1 MIPLPD
7 TAIDRPDMREKI
19 HVFNDRKHAGEV
31 LGAMLQSFRGT
42 NSILLGIPAGGLPVA
57 MVIREKTGLKLD
69 VAVVSK
75 ITLPWNT
82 EAGYGAVAFDGTVRL
97 NESMLAHIQ
106 LSEEQILSGK
116 KNTSN
121 KVNRRV
127 KILRGDRPFP
137 DLTGR
142 TVLLVD
148 DGLASGFTLMVAIE
162 AVKNAGAS
170 SIVAAIPT
178 GHMESIQRIV
188 KQVDMVFCPNI
199 RSGMRYAVA
208 DAYAYWS
215 DVTEEELLEILR
227 EGHG

>member
-97 NESMLAHIQ
+97 NESMLAHIH

-116 KNTSN
+116 KNTFN